1 MQIQNNDTHVIENC
15 IKACK
20 ASYALFLKHNRI
32 STDEENEASKR
43 GHLIGDNSNR
53 KMEYTRKAAMSTH
66 YKKLV
71 KFIRLNDLI
80 ISRASLNLA
89 IDLMKKV
96 KEALIV
102 TEEKKAISKNR
113 KRRTRRIILYPLFVI
128 DLK

>member
-1 MQIQNNDTHVIENC
+1 
-15 IKACK
+15 
-20 ASYALFLKHNRI
+20 
-32 STDEENEASKR
+32 
-43 GHLIGDNSNR
+43 
-53 KMEYTRKAAMSTH
+53 MEQTRKAAMSTH

-80 ISRASLNLA
+80 ISRANLNLA

-96 KEALIV
+96 KEALTV

-113 KRRTRRIILYPLFVI
+113 KRRTKRMILYPLFVI